1 MILLDTHVLIWALA
15 APGKVGRRL
24 SQKIQG
30 EHATGFSPLSIFEAR
45 LLHLKGRL
53 PKLPENLAFL
63 ANQIGIVELA
73 YDASAAEA
81 AGNYQDLM
89 GTDPFD
95 WMLVAQAQ
103 SAGCDFYTADLRL
116 LGLGLPFIKDA
127 TL

>member
-15 APGKVGRRL
+15 APSKVGRRL

-30 EHATGFSPLSIFEAR
+30 EHATCFSPLSIFEAR
-45 LLHLKGRL
+45 LLHLKGKL
-53 PKLPENLAFL
+53 PKFPENLASL
-63 ANQIGIVELA
+63 ANQMGVVELA

>member
-15 APGKVGRRL
+15 APTKLGRRV
-24 SQKIQG
+24 SQKIHG
-30 EHATGFSPLSIFEAR
+30 DNIICFSPLSVFEAR

-53 PKLPENLAFL
+53 PKLPEGLASL
-63 ANQIGIVELA
+63 ADQLGIVELTYEA
-73 YDASAAEA
+73 KAAEA
-81 AGNYQDLM
+81 ASNYQALV